1 MGREIDLD
9 IAFIDVPAKVITHF
23 RAVETEFIVEIVKT
37 DIHFVSHSTIQIIDD
52 ATDSVSVR
60 LKISTRDD
68 VIADSIT
75 AFFGQYDIA
84 NRILNHLFFG
94 YLFSNITL
102 FLLANGFYNLFLA
115 VEVLVGVIVT
125 VTTTAGGIGLA
136 LTLAGTVSMSGAA
149 AVLWLTS
156 PDNRGAALKQGLLPV
171 VAVVLLAVGAA
182 M

>member
-1 MGREIDLD
+1 MIITGAVL
-9 IAFIDVPAKVITHF
+9 AALAALLHVFIFYLESMAWTTP
-23 RAVETEFIVEIVKT
+23 RARAIFGLTEQEA
-37 DIHFVSHSTIQIIDD
+37 D
-52 ATDSVSVR
+52 
-60 LKISTRDD
+60 STREM
-68 VIADSIT
+68 
-75 AFFGQYDIA
+75 AFNQ
-84 NRILNHLFFG
+84 
-94 YLFSNITL
+94 
-102 FLLANGFYNLFLA
+102 GFYNLFLA

>member
-1 MGREIDLD
+1 MIITGAVL
-9 IAFIDVPAKVITHF
+9 AALAALLHVFIFYLESMAWTTP
-23 RAVETEFIVEIVKT
+23 RARAIFGLTEQEA
-37 DIHFVSHSTIQIIDD
+37 D
-52 ATDSVSVR
+52 
-60 LKISTRDD
+60 STREM
-68 VIADSIT
+68 T
-75 AFFGQYDIA
+75 FNQ
-84 NRILNHLFFG
+84 
-94 YLFSNITL
+94 
-102 FLLANGFYNLFLA
+102 GFYNLFLA

-156 PDNRGAALKQGLLPV
+156 PDKRGAALKQGLLPV